1 MALIVQK
8 YGGTSV
14 GDIERI
20 KNVARRCIAT
30 QKEGNDVVVVVSAM
44 SGETNRLLNLVSQ
57 ISDRPNQRE
66 QDVVVATGEQV
77 SIGLVALAI
86 QAMNGKATSFLG
98 HQCRVVTDSTFS
110 KARIKSIDAEKLFAA
125 LKKKQIAVV
134 AGFQG
139 IDEDGNITT
148 LGRGGSDTTAVA
160 IAAAIQ
166 ADCCEIYT
174 DVDGVYTTDPNVC
187 PAARKLEKISYEEM
201 MEFASLGAKVLQ
213 IRSVEI
219 AMKYKVPLWVKSSF
233 SDDYPGTLVC
243 EEDRSME
250 DVVVS
255 GIAYDRNEAKIAVR
269 GVPDVPGVAAKI
281 FGALS
286 EKAIVVDLIVQNVA
300 KDGKTDLT
308 FTVSK
313 SDFASARDV
322 VKGVAKAIKA
332 DGVDTDDQVAKV
344 SIVGVGMRTHS
355 GVAAKMF
362 EVLAKEGINIQI
374 ISTSEIKVSCLIH
387 SNYTELAVRALHTAF
402 GLDSVET
409 VAAAS

>member
-1 MALIVQK
+1 LALIVQK

-20 KNVARRCIAT
+20 RNVARRCIAT
-30 QKEGNDVVVVVSAM
+30 QRAGNDVVVVVSAM

-57 ISDRPNQRE
+57 IAERPNQRE
-66 QDVVVATGEQV
+66 QDVVIATGEQV

-86 QAMNGKATSFLG
+86 QSEKGRATSFLG
-98 HQCRVVTDSTFS
+98 HQCRIVTDGTFS

-125 LKKKQIAVV
+125 LTKKEIAVV

-139 IDEDGNITT
+139 IDEQGNITT

-160 IAAAIQ
+160 IAAAIK
-166 ADCCEIYT
+166 ADSCEIYT
-174 DVDGVYTTDPNVC
+174 DVDGVYTTDPNIC
-187 PAARKLEKISYEEM
+187 PAARKLQKISYEEM
-201 MEFASLGAKVLQ
+201 LELASLGAKVLQ

-233 SDDYPGTLVC
+233 TDHPGTLVC
-243 EEDRSME
+243 EEDLSME

-255 GIAYDRNEAKIAVR
+255 GIAYDSNEAKIAVR
-269 GVPDVPGVAAKI
+269 SVPDTPGVAAKI

-286 EKAIVVDLIVQNVA
+286 EKSIVVDLIVQNVS
-300 KDGKTDLT
+300 KDGRTDLT

-313 SDFASARDV
+313 SDLAHAKDV
-322 VKGVAKAIKA
+322 VKKVAKAIKA
-332 DGVDTDDQVAKV
+332 QGVETDDQISKV
-344 SIVGVGMRTHS
+344 SIVGVGMRNHS

-362 EVLAKEGINIQI
+362 EVLAKEGINLQM
-374 ISTSEIKVSCLIH
+374 ISTSEIKVSCVIH
-387 SNYTELAVRALHTAF
+387 VKYTELAVRALHTAF
-402 GLDSVET
+402 GLDRQDA